1 MEISSAVSLVF
12 AWFCFC
18 IYAAG
23 KCVSFC
29 CGTHYCSPITTQ
41 TTSKF
46 NNGCLIVWL
55 CWQQMWRNHTQTS
68 RRAHELMLD
77 WGCFLT
83 YLHPVNRCNKTGM
96 LVKPFFRVFPLSNLS
111 RNQMEIP
118 WTTTVVRDHTEE
130 LLYPELSPILCCC
143 SKLVFT

>member
-12 AWFCFC
+12 AWYCFC

-96 LVKPFFRVFPLSNLS
+96 LVNPFFLGFFLSL
-111 RNQMEIP
+111 I
-118 WTTTVVRDHTEE
+118 
-130 LLYPELSPILCCC
+130 YPEIKWKYHGLPQLYETTQ
-143 SKLVFT
+143 KNYYLLNYHLFYAAAQK